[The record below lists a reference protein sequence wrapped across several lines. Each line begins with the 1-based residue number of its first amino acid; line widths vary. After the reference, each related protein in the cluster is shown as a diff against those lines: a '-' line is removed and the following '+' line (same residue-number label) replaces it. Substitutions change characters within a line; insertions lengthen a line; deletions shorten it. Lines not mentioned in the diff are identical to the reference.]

1 MRLARGLLLPEMTNG
16 KNAELKIKMKIISML
31 GLLAAVV
38 ISTGCT
44 SVREVA
50 VINGVSVHKITS
62 RSAFAPNVV
71 TFVTSNTNQPGVINF
86 PVVANGPAIAPSV
99 VGAMG
104 NVGAAAVF
112 GGAIRPSKTEVNNEA
127 QGGGGG
133 YGEGGKSDSVAQGGS
148 SYATGGQAYGGTG
161 GQGGAGYSSSQSS
174 SYSQS
179 DSWSGVIGSANNKNK
194 NIKK

>member
-1 MRLARGLLLPEMTNG
+1 MTNS
-16 KNAELKIKMKIISML
+16 KHAEENKMNKKLMS
-31 GLLAAVV
+31 LLALLGVV

-44 SVREVA
+44 NVREIA
-50 VINGVSVHKITS
+50 KINGVTVHKITS

-71 TFVTSNTNQPGVINF
+71 AFVTSSTNQPGVISF
-86 PVVANGPAIAPSV
+86 PVVANGPALGPSV
-99 VGAMG
+99 VGAAG

-127 QGGGGG
+127 TGGGG
-133 YGEGGKSDSVAQGGS
+133 YSDSQGGS
-148 SYATGGQAYGGTG
+148 SYATGGQGYGGTG
-161 GQGGAGYSSSQSS
+161 GAGGAGYSSSQSS

>member
-1 MRLARGLLLPEMTNG
+1 MRTAWTKLISDM
-16 KNAELKIKMKIISML
+16 KNSNHAEKRKTMKIMSIL
-31 GLLAAVV
+31 ALLAAVV
-38 ISTGCT
+38 ITGCT

-50 VINGVSVHKITS
+50 TINGVKVHKITS

-71 TFVTSNTNQPGVINF
+71 AFVTSSTNQPGVISF
-86 PVVANGPAIAPSV
+86 PVVANGPALAPSV
-99 VGAMG
+99 VGAAG

-112 GGAIRPSKTEVNNEA
+112 GGAIRPAKTEVNNEA
-127 QGGGGG
+127 TGGGGG
-133 YGEGGKSDSVAQGGS
+133 YGEGGYSDSQGGS